1 MKLAAFDLEIAK
13 QVPANAGDLR
23 RFAPLGI
30 TCAAV
35 AFDDAAEVTIWQGV
49 PQMTRA
55 ACQELVNELQASV
68 RSGYTLV
75 TWNGCAFDFWV
86 LAQESGMSAEC
97 GELALNHVDLMLMV
111 TFEKGYY
118 LGLDRALQGAGLA
131 GKVKAVTLR
140 DGTRIT
146 DMSGVKA
153 PELWAAGEH
162 AAVLEYLRGDVRGL
176 LKLAEV
182 VQRKR
187 ALSWLSHRGTP
198 QSIAVKQL
206 LPVTAC
212 FNIPEPDVSWMSNP
226 PTRQRFVDWIPG
238 WEKVTLTSGRAR
250 I

>member
-1 MKLAAFDLEIAK
+1 MKLAAFDLEIAR
-13 QVPANAGDLR
+13 QAPADAGDLR

-30 TCAAV
+30 TCAAA
-35 AFDDAAEVTIWQGV
+35 AFDDTAEPTFWQGV
-49 PQMTRA
+49 PQLTRA
-55 ACQELVNELQASV
+55 ACQDMVRELQEFV

-86 LAQESGMSAEC
+86 LAQESGMIEEC
-97 GELALNHVDLMLMV
+97 GELALDHVDLMLMV
-111 TFEKGYY
+111 TFTKGYY
-118 LGLDRALQGAGLA
+118 LGLERALQGAGLA

-153 PELWAAGEH
+153 PALWAAGEH
-162 AAVLEYLRGDVRGL
+162 AAVLEYLRGDVAGL
-176 LKLAEV
+176 LTLAEI

-187 ALSWLSHRGTP
+187 ALSWLSNRGTP

-212 FNIPEPDVSWMSNP
+212 FGIPEPDVSWMSNP
-226 PTRQRFVDWIPG
+226 PTRRQFVDWIAG
-238 WEKVTLTSGRAR
+238 WEKLV
-250 I
+250 

>member
-13 QVPANAGDLR
+13 QTPADAGDLR

-35 AFDDAAEVTIWQGV
+35 AFADTAEPTFWQGV
-49 PQMTRA
+49 PQLTRPE
-55 ACQELVNELQASV
+55 CQDMVRELQEFV

-86 LAQESGMSAEC
+86 LAQESGMIEEC
-97 GELALNHVDLMLMV
+97 GALALDHVDLMLMV
-111 TFEKGYY
+111 TFTKGYY

-140 DGTRIT
+140 DGARIT
-146 DMSGVKA
+146 DMSGVRA

-162 AAVLEYLRGDVRGL
+162 AAVLAYLRGDVTGL
-176 LKLAEV
+176 LKLAEF

-187 ALSWLSHRGTP
+187 ALTWLSNRGTP
-198 QSIAVKQL
+198 QSITVKQL

-212 FNIPEPDVSWMSNP
+212 FDIPEPDVSWMSNP
-226 PTRQRFVDWIPG
+226 PTRQQFVDWIPG
-238 WEKVTLTSGRAR
+238 WEKLV
-250 I
+250 